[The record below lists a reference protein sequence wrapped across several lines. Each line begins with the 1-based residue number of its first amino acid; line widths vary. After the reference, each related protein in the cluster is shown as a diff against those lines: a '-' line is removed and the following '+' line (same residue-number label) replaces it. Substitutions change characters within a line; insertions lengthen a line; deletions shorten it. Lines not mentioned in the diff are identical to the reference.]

1 MHDLIESTQDVHY
14 ENYRSQKLAS
24 LVSNTPPQ
32 SNIGANVKP
41 ALDKAKDEEQ
51 LKARFTEQVRKEE
64 QRFRLWEQ
72 KVYYNLILLVRL
84 ICLVNH
90 GKRPLE

>member
-1 MHDLIESTQDVHY
+1 MHDLIESTEDVHY

-24 LVSNTPPQ
+24 LVTNAPAP

-41 ALDKAKDEEQ
+41 ALDKAKDEEL

-72 KVYYNLILLVRL
+72 KV
-84 ICLVNH
+84 
-90 GKRPLE
+90 